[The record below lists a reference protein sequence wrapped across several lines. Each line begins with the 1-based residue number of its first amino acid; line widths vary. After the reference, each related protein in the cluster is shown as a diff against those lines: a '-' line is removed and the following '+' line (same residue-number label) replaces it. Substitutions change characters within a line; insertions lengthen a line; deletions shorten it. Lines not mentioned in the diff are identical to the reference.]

1 MPPLEDGSPTRLE
14 IRPAGHAGVSSML
27 AWAAAEGWN
36 PGVGDPT
43 AFHRADPGGFLIGAL
58 DDEPVASVSLVRY
71 DASFAFLGLYIVRP
85 AWRGR
90 GLGLA
95 MWGAALAL
103 AGERTIGL
111 DGVVARQADYVRSGF
126 HLARRNIRFEG
137 PGGGTQPPGL
147 VEAGEVG
154 PAAIAAYDRGIFPA
168 DRRAFLDGWLRPVG
182 GASLAVV
189 RDGSVRG
196 YGVVRPC
203 AVGAKIGPLF
213 ADSAAD
219 ATRLLDG
226 LAARAG
232 DVPLYLDSPEPNRA
246 ALRLVEGRG
255 MRPVF
260 ETARMYLG
268 TPPVEPVERI
278 FGVTTFELG

>member
-1 MPPLEDGSPTRLE
+1 
-14 IRPAGHAGVSSML
+14 ML

-36 PGVGDPT
+36 PGIDDAT
-43 AFHRADPGGFLIGAL
+43 AFRRADPGGFLIGTL
-58 DDEPVASVSLVRY
+58 DDEPVASISLVRY
-71 DASFAFLGLYIVRP
+71 DPSFAFLGLYIVRP
-85 AWRGR
+85 AWRGQ
-90 GLGLA
+90 GHGLA
-95 MWGAALAL
+95 MWRAALAL

-111 DGVVARQADYVRSGF
+111 DGVVARQADYARSGF
-126 HLARRNIRFEG
+126 QLVRRNVRYEG
-137 PGGGTQPPGL
+137 RGGGTEPPGL
-147 VEAGEVG
+147 VEAAAVG
-154 PAAIAAYDRGIFPA
+154 PAPIAAYDRGIFPA
-168 DRRAFLDGWLRPVG
+168 RRPSFLDGWLRPVG

-189 RDGSVRG
+189 RDGTVHG

-203 AVGAKIGPLF
+203 VVGAKVGPLF
-213 ADSAAD
+213 ADTADD

-232 DVPLYLDSPEPNRA
+232 DVPLFLDAPEPNRDAIRLA
-246 ALRLVEGRG
+246 AGRG
-255 MRPVF
+255 MTPVF